1 MYEACSAA
9 RHCSMAGLA
18 RDLFTTS
25 LVIIAGHL
33 PEADPL
39 ADAARAA
46 EARQGAG
53 ALPAGAVRAGAAA
66 VAVPPEP
73 DQRQQLA
80 GDPSGGGGKFK
91 SPSPFLHDG
100 DVGVQQP
107 GLLALL
113 FPVAAAAAADRRYA
127 AAPAAAAEEAAE
139 TQGRLRSKFPR
150 FLERQDS
157 GSCNKR

>member
-1 MYEACSAA
+1 
-9 RHCSMAGLA
+9 MAGLT
-18 RDLFTTS
+18 RDFTTS

-39 ADAARAA
+39 ADATRAA

-53 ALPAGAVRAGAAA
+53 ALPAGAVRARAAA

-157 GSCNKR
+157 GSCHKRRHD

>member
-1 MYEACSAA
+1 
-9 RHCSMAGLA
+9 MAGLT
-18 RDLFTTS
+18 RDFTTS

-66 VAVPPEP
+66 VAVPAEP

-80 GDPSGGGGKFK
+80 GDPSGGGKFK
-91 SPSPFLHDG
+91 SPSPFLHHG
-100 DVGVQQP
+100 DVGVQQS
-107 GLLALL
+107 GFLALL
-113 FPVAAAAAADRRYA
+113 FPVAAAAAAAADRRYA

-150 FLERQDS
+150 FLESHDS
-157 GSCNKR
+157 GCNKR